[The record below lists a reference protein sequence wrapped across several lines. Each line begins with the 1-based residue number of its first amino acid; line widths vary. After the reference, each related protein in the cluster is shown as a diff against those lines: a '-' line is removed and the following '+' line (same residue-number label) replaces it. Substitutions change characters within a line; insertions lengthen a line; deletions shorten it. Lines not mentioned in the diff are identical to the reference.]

1 MKAPDTSRTGTDTS
15 EAPPAR
21 SGPGTSATDAALALL
36 RTGLDAATAASL
48 EACVRCNLCA
58 ESCHVFLTDREAA
71 SAPAAKV
78 QQVAR
83 LYRRHRTASGALL
96 PRLTGARALDD
107 AALAELVEGSFGR
120 CSQCGRCTLNC
131 AVGLDPAA
139 AIRFGRALVAAA
151 GLVPAGITANVTAAL
166 ETGNSMRIG
175 ADDVRETIAWL
186 EDDLRSTTGDPSLSL
201 PVDRRG
207 ARVLYALNPREIKF
221 FPLSISA
228 AGALFHAAGESWTL
242 SSTDFDITNYG
253 YFAADRAAAG
263 EIARHLYARAEALG
277 VRTLVVAECG
287 HGYRS
292 LRWEGPEYLRRTLPF
307 EIRSF
312 VEVLDDW
319 LTAGRIRLD
328 PAKNA
333 ERVTLHDPCNLV
345 RNGGVIEPQRRVL
358 RAAARDFVE
367 MTPNRE
373 KNYCCGGGG
382 GLLAASEFTARRI
395 ATGRVKA
402 EQIRRTGAR
411 VVVSPCHNCIDQ
423 LMELNRHYALGV
435 EVRTLAEVAADA
447 LVTSPPAGTSL

>member
-1 MKAPDTSRTGTDTS
+1 VT
-15 EAPPAR
+15 E
-21 SGPGTSATDAALALL
+21 AALRLL
-36 RTGLDAATAASL
+36 RTGLDATTAASL

-58 ESCHVFLTDREAA
+58 ESCHVFLSDRESA

-83 LYRRHRTASGALL
+83 LYRRYHTLAGALL
-96 PRLTGARALDD
+96 PRLTGARTLDD
-107 AALAELVEGSFGR
+107 AALAELVEGGFGR
-120 CSQCGRCTLNC
+120 CTQCGRCTLNC

-139 AIRFGRALVAAA
+139 AIRFGRALVSAA
-151 GLVPAGITANVTAAL
+151 GLVPAGIQANVAAAL

-186 EDDLRSTTGDPSLSL
+186 EEDLRATTGDPSITL
-201 PVDRRG
+201 PIDRRG

-228 AGALFHAAGESWTL
+228 AAQLFHAAGESWTL
-242 SSTDFDITNYG
+242 SSTDFDITNYA
-253 YFAADRAAAG
+253 YFAADRVAAG
-263 EIARHLYARAEALG
+263 EIAGHLYARAEALG

-292 LRWEGPEYLRRTLPF
+292 LRWEAPEYLRRPLPF

-312 VEVLDDW
+312 VEVLDEY
-319 LTAGRIRLD
+319 LTAGRLRLD
-328 PAKNA
+328 PSKNP

-358 RAAARDFVE
+358 RAAAQDFVE

-382 GLLAASEFTARRI
+382 GLLAASEYTERRL
-395 ATGRVKA
+395 ASGRPKA
-402 EQIRRTGAR
+402 EQIRRTAAR

-423 LMELNRHYALGV
+423 LMELNRHYGLGV
-435 EVRTLAEVAADA
+435 EIRTLAEVAADA
-447 LVTSPPAGTSL
+447 LVARPGA